1 MEATAILVSVGAFMS
16 ALFGGIVAARATR
29 SVGAIIAVGAGI
41 RIGAAFFDLI
51 PESVELLGSL
61 DRAMVCTA
69 IGFLAFYAVEKMTTL
84 HVGHETA
91 TEMDHAAPNHR
102 HVGIIGATGMSIH
115 SFLDGVALAAGL
127 QVGGGLGL
135 VIAAV
140 VIVHRFSDGIGIV
153 SFMLASHTPMRE
165 TYRWVGIVAVAPV
178 LGVLLGLLIPVPDEV
193 LGSMLGVFAGFFL
206 YIGAAE
212 LLPEA
217 HRSDRSR
224 WVALWTFAGV
234 VAIYLFSIWAGV
246 VGVIGVI
253 RADRLP
259 ATRDRLRAAGQRV
272 TPQRLLVA
280 EALATAGRQLTA
292 QELWQ
297 RVRRRSPRIGR
308 ATVFRTVE
316 ALVGAGVAR
325 RLELPNHASGY
336 IACQPEHHHHL
347 ACSRCGRVEEIGESY
362 VAAVAQRVAS
372 DTGFVIDDARLD
384 FYGRCASCANEDVA
398 AS

>member
-16 ALFGGIVAARATR
+16 ALFGGMVAARATR

-51 PESVELLGSL
+51 PESVEQLASL

-69 IGFLAFYAVEKMTTL
+69 IGFLAFYAIEKLTTL

-91 TEMDHAAPNHR
+91 TEMDHASPTHR

-165 TYRWVGIVAVAPV
+165 TYRWVAVVAVAPV
-178 LGVLLGLLIPVPDEV
+178 LGVVLGLLIPIPEEV
-193 LGSMLGVFAGFFL
+193 LGAMLGVFAGFFL

-224 WVALWTFAGV
+224 WVVVWTLAGV
-234 VAIYLFSIWAGV
+234 VSIYLFSIWAGV
-246 VGVIGVI
+246 VGV
-253 RADRLP
+253 
-259 ATRDRLRAAGQRV
+259 
-272 TPQRLLVA
+272 
-280 EALATAGRQLTA
+280 
-292 QELWQ
+292 
-297 RVRRRSPRIGR
+297 
-308 ATVFRTVE
+308 
-316 ALVGAGVAR
+316 
-325 RLELPNHASGY
+325 
-336 IACQPEHHHHL
+336 
-347 ACSRCGRVEEIGESY
+347 
-362 VAAVAQRVAS
+362 AV
-372 DTGFVIDDARLD
+372 
-384 FYGRCASCANEDVA
+384 
-398 AS
+398 